1 MLILLISVR
10 FHTTTLN
17 RGSVLRFDFAFWVRV
32 DNYGVQKVV
41 LYLIR
46 HWHASILCIFT
57 L

>member
-46 HWHASILCIFT
+46 HWHASIFCIFT